1 MQSQPTVVQAP
12 PPGSVAAS
20 VSGAKLTT
28 NDALDYLKKV
38 KEIFQ
43 DQKGKYDEFLE
54 VMKDFKSQ
62 RYLNLPYHNDAH
74 LCYSIHLTCISSQ
87 TCNINCL
94 GDKFCVFESALILD
108 TCYAYIYTDKDFT
121 SWHDQVRFFFF

>member
-1 MQSQPTVVQAP
+1 VLTIIRSDVLHMKAGNFCLSSVIKDLFSFRSVQSQPTVVQAS

-62 RYLNLPYHNDAH
+62 RYLNLPYN
-74 LCYSIHLTCISSQ
+74 
-87 TCNINCL
+87 N
-94 GDKFCVFESALILD
+94 E
-108 TCYAYIYTDKDFT
+108 
-121 SWHDQVRFFFF
+121 

>member
-1 MQSQPTVVQAP
+1 MLCLFSFRSMQSQPTVVQAP
-12 PPGSVAAS
+12 PPGLVAAS
-20 VSGAKLTT
+20 VSGVKLTT

-62 RYLNLPYHNDAH
+62 RYLIIMNSHAYFSFISMHKLPNVYVTLVA
-74 LCYSIHLTCISSQ
+74 CETSSVY
-87 TCNINCL
+87 L
-94 GDKFCVFESALILD
+94 KV
-108 TCYAYIYTDKDFT
+108 
-121 SWHDQVRFFFF
+121 H